1 MLYYMSLYM
10 SMGPCFGYLN
20 IHSIQTLFLKGHMVP
35 IALGPILKL
44 YLALLFKKYDPYTYY
59 ARICF

>member
-35 IALGPILKL
+35 IASTFRTNTQIIFGFTFQEI
-44 YLALLFKKYDPYTYY
+44 
-59 ARICF
+59 